1 MKRKATVV
9 NDGGRLVAEI
19 RRSDACG
26 HCHACGLGTGDR
38 VLYEL
43 PEGKYN
49 EGDEV
54 YIEAPVSALRSATL
68 WAYGL
73 PLICL
78 IAGLLLGTLVFSAE
92 WAQAL
97 CAIISLALGYT
108 SIKLTEKKRRASGAF
123 ECKATN
129 AAQQKED

>member
-9 NDGGRLVAEI
+9 EADGKLVAEI

-26 HCHACGLGTGDR
+26 HCHACGMANSDR

-43 PEGKYN
+43 PEGRYK

-54 YIEAPVSALRSATL
+54 YIEAPISALRKATL

-78 IAGLLLGTLVFSAE
+78 LAGLLLGTLVFSDE
-92 WAQAL
+92 WAQAA
-97 CAIISLALGYT
+97 CAIISLALGYAF
-108 SIKLTEKKRRASGAF
+108 IKLTEKKRRASSAF
-123 ECKATN
+123 ECRATS
-129 AAQQKED
+129 AEQQKED